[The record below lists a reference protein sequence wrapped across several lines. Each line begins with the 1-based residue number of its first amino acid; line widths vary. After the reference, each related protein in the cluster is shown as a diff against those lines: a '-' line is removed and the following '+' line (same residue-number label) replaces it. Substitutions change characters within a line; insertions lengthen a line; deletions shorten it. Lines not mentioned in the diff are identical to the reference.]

1 MKSCIKHLIKI
12 YKTIDPL
19 FLTDQQNTMIL
30 MAHSVPP
37 STQAQYTALPVR

>member
-19 FLTDQQNTMIL
+19 FLTNQQKSTIPMPPN
-30 MAHSVPP
+30 VPP
-37 STQAQYTALPVR
+37 STQAQYTALPLR